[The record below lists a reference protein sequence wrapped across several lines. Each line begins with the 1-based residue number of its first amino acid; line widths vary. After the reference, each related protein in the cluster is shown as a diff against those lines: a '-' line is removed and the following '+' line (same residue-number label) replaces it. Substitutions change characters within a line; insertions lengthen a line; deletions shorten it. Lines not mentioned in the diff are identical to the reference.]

1 MPRLTVDAGRSLP
14 APLDCQQPH
23 VPDQGAAGVD
33 DALSS
38 GQICAGPK
46 RQSRTRGSRWRRC
59 TRRFQRGL
67 RRSLLPQRQAFR
79 PCVSGNEAV
88 TGSCG

>member
-14 APLDCQQPH
+14 APLDFQQPH

-67 RRSLLPQRQAFR
+67 PEVYCRSARPSARALAAMRR
-79 PCVSGNEAV
+79 
-88 TGSCG
+88 